1 MKGITIIIVIVSTI
15 IIINSVT
22 QLLCKYAT
30 QSRDISAHC
39 CLAIFCLSYGS
50 SELKDFLG
58 MLDACEFVVHAA
70 AMHVGDSDV
79 SEYSSLAILILA
91 CNNNS
96 NSFKLSQSG
105 ACDIIAQIGNFGFN
119 IRNER
124 SSLIARNVCYAIAQ
138 LTEAMNANKLIEAGV
153 CELVCELMKVHKDKI
168 SVVSAAIKAI
178 CGLASLS
185 FPFREALSRSSACSL
200 IIENLPKY
208 EDKIEIIQ
216 EACEAMMHLSLNPS
230 NSVIIGTVGGCELIV
245 NYLDKRLME
254 HPMGVDVCCGALLNL
269 VTYGETA
276 KKNRLKILNAGAVDH
291 IRRALASTKA
301 SYRARESALQLLDIL
316 GADRIAGNSSKNS
329 STSDLVGVVN
339 MSVAK
344 GGIPL
349 GVEIRETYT
358 SFDNLITSNATII
371 TANRSRGNS
380 SNHSDKNGVVEL

>member
-1 MKGITIIIVIVSTI
+1 M
-15 IIINSVT
+15 T
-22 QLLCKYAT
+22 QLLGKYAT

-39 CLAIFCLSYGS
+39 CLAIFCLSYAS

-70 AMHVGDSDV
+70 SMHIGDSDV

-96 NSFKLSQSG
+96 NRYKLSQAG

-119 IRNER
+119 IRNHR

-138 LTEAMNANKLIEAGV
+138 LTEAMNATRLIEAGV
-153 CELVCELMKVHKDKI
+153 CELVCELFKVHKDKI
-168 SVVSAAIKAI
+168 TVVSAAIKAI

-200 IIENLPKY
+200 IIENIPKY
-208 EDKIEIIQ
+208 DDKIDMIQ

-230 NSVIIGTVGGCELIV
+230 NSVILGSVGGCEVIV
-245 NYLDKRLME
+245 KYLDKKLME

-301 SYRARESALQLLDIL
+301 SYRARESALQLLEIL
-316 GADRIAGNSSKNS
+316 GADRISGSSSSKNNS
-329 STSDLVGVVN
+329 NSDLVGVVN
-339 MSVAK
+339 MNVSK
-344 GGIPL
+344 GGASSTIPL
-349 GVEIRETYT
+349 AIEKRETYT
-358 SFDNLITSNATII
+358 SFDNLMNSSSVFSATG
-371 TANRSRGNS
+371 ASRSRSSSGNA
-380 SNHSDKNGVVEL
+380 HGNGHAHAHANGHATGIVEL